1 MVLAA
6 IIIPGAVLLILYLVN
21 KRRADMICPESMNSP
36 PKKVKWIDI
45 IVVLQVLAVKSCLE
59 TFK

>member
-6 IIIPGAVLLILYLVN
+6 IIIPGAVLLILYLVK